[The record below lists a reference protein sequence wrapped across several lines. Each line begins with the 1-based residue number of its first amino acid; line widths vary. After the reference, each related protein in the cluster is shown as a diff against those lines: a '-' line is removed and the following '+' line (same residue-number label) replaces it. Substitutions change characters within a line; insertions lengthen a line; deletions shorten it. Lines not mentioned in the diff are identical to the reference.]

1 MITYRIKEEQN
12 RGILLATYYNGRY
25 IGDSFGYWIGR
36 DTLMTYPKRIYSAP
50 PAGTE
55 LKRRVSLSE
64 VSR

>member
-36 DTLMTYPKRIYSAP
+36 DTLMTYPQRIYSMP
-50 PAGTE
+50 PAGTS
-55 LKRRVSLSE
+55 LKNKITLNDLI
-64 VSR
+64 

>member
-1 MITYRIKEEQN
+1 MITYKLREQTN

-25 IGDSFGYWIGR
+25 IGDSIGYWIGR

>member
-36 DTLMTYPKRIYSAP
+36 DTLMTYPQRIYSAP
-50 PAGTE
+50 PAG
-55 LKRRVSLSE
+55 VSLKNKITINE
-64 VSR
+64 LI